1 MNEWVSGEKDKPFLR
16 VGIQLINVKGMTEY
30 FLNHCLVS
38 PIAVTFTKESSI
50 AAKIC
55 RWKFDEK

>member
-1 MNEWVSGEKDKPFLR
+1 MSGEKDKPFLT

-38 PIAVTFTKESSI
+38 PIAVTVSQKNHQ
-50 AAKIC
+50 
-55 RWKFDEK
+55 